1 MKRYFL
7 FLFCA
12 ASLYANAQTRP
23 VDIILNEFRKKPGH
37 VMVAAHRAAH
47 NKYPENSLAAVKE
60 AINQGIDIAEIDVRA
75 TKDSV
80 LVIMHDATILRTTG
94 QKGKVSDYTYAE
106 LQKFPLLFNGKPTAE
121 KIPTFDEVLKLAK
134 DKILIDIDF
143 KADEDYAMGKT
154 IDAIVAHKMEDQV
167 LFFLYDHKDAA
178 KVRAIN
184 PKIPIMPRVHNV
196 DETYEAL
203 AMGDQGDKFP
213 VLHVD
218 DSFYNDTTM
227 MRVLKKG
234 TRVWINALGKYDK
247 MEEKQAD
254 SGFDQ
259 LRKDAQYANVIQTD
273 HPEKLLAYLRKKGL
287 HK

>member
-1 MKRYFL
+1 
-7 FLFCA
+7 
-12 ASLYANAQTRP
+12 
-23 VDIILNEFRKKPGH
+23 
-37 VMVAAHRAAH
+37 MVAAHRAAH
-47 NKYPENSLAAVKE
+47 SKYPENSLAAVKE

-203 AMGDQGDKFP
+203 AMGDQGGKFP

>member
-7 FLFCA
+7 LLFCA

-47 NKYPENSLAAVKE
+47 SKYPENSLAAVKE

-154 IDAIVAHKMEDQV
+154 IDAIVAHKMEDQA

-203 AMGDQGDKFP
+203 AMGDQGGKFP